1 MKVRADEHVSVR
13 LVEIIRDCAN
23 PAVDLDHVKEAGQKG
38 HKDQHWITE
47 FAESGGSAI
56 ISGDT
61 DFLKTPEVVDAVYQT
76 QIKIIALPPRYCNA
90 GIVLQVSFVL
100 AWWSRIETKLFEMK
114 IRECYMPV
122 WGISDN
128 RLMKKVSI
136 DFDKMHKKLRK
147 QKRKKINNTKP
158 GH

>member
-1 MKVRADEHVSVR
+1 MKVRADENVSPR
-13 LVEIIRDCAN
+13 LVEVVRNFASSDVN
-23 PAVDLDHVKEAGQKG
+23 LDHVREAGQQG
-38 HKDQHWITE
+38 SKDQYWITE
-47 FAESGGSAI
+47 FAEEGGSAI

-122 WGISDN
+122 WNISDN
-128 RLMKKVSI
+128 RLMKKVPI
-136 DFDKMHKKLRK
+136 DFDKARKKLRK
-147 QKRKKINNTKP
+147 QRKKKINNTKP